1 MLNGFDWLRRS
12 RTGAELLATL
22 GCLETQPDL
31 LLNEQEVGPP
41 HSALRGPCLRCW
53 VYPRQSSPQH
63 NLQYC
68 RACQAIVNRSRRLG
82 DLSRESAVIWGFV
95 NRLPRQLSGQA
106 LRPGSGQG
114 FQDSR
119 SLSSFVLDEN
129 RFLVVLLHRQLKPFL
144 QELVMYHGEELKGL
158 IQIVPTVGV
167 SGDLSMADVLCR
179 IIHYEANFSMDRLR
193 VRFYAKPYQVLI
205 PHVFDR
211 KGVLTFDISD
221 FLSVLEMAA
230 VFRTLLQ
237 PDEQEML
244 HDLLMVDD
252 PAEAQFYWGR
262 LMGLLSGQAKDM
274 LSAWNIRQWTLDRVK
289 LLYEL
294 MDYVAWYQ

>member
-1 MLNGFDWLRRS
+1 
-12 RTGAELLATL
+12 
-22 GCLETQPDL
+22 
-31 LLNEQEVGPP
+31 
-41 HSALRGPCLRCW
+41 
-53 VYPRQSSPQH
+53 
-63 NLQYC
+63 
-68 RACQAIVNRSRRLG
+68 VNRSRHLG

-95 NRLPRQLSGQA
+95 NRLPKQLSGQA

-221 FLSVLEMAA
+221 FLSVLEMVA

-252 PAEAQFYWGR
+252 PAESQFYWGR

>member
-22 GCLETQPDL
+22 KCLETQPDL
-31 LLNEQEVGPP
+31 LLNEQEIGPP
-41 HSALRGPCLRCW
+41 HSALRGPCPRCW
-53 VYPRQSSPQH
+53 VYPRQSFPQH
-63 NLQYC
+63 NVQYC
-68 RACQAIVNRSRRLG
+68 RACQAIVNRSRHLG
-82 DLSRESAVIWGFV
+82 DVSRESAVVWGFV
-95 NRLPRQLSGQA
+95 NRLPRQLSGQSFGA
-106 LRPGSGQG
+106 VPYGE
-114 FQDSR
+114 DS
-119 SLSSFVLDEN
+119 SILGSFVQDNN
-129 RFLVVLLHRQLKPFL
+129 RFLAMLLHRQIKPFL

-179 IIHYEANFSMDRLR
+179 VIHYEANFSMDRLR

-221 FLSVLEMAA
+221 FLSALEMAA

-244 HDLLMVDD
+244 HDLLRVDD

-274 LSAWNIRQWTLDRVK
+274 LSAWNIRQWPKDRIK
-289 LLYEL
+289 LFYEL

>member
-1 MLNGFDWLRRS
+1 MLSGFDWLRRN

-22 GCLETQPDL
+22 KLLETQPDL
-31 LLNEQEVGPP
+31 LLNPQGAVPEQAIGPP

-53 VYPRQSSPQH
+53 VYPRQPSPQH
-63 NLQYC
+63 NLHYC
-68 RACQAIVNRSRRLG
+68 RACQAIVNRSRHLG
-82 DLSRESAVIWGFV
+82 DLSRESIIIWGFV
-95 NRLPRQLSGQA
+95 NGLPRQLSG
-106 LRPGSGQG
+106 RE
-114 FQDSR
+114 SR
-119 SLSSFVLDEN
+119 VLGSFVRDQN
-129 RFLVVLLHRQLKPFL
+129 HFLVMLRHRELKPFL

-158 IQIVPTVGV
+158 LQIVPTVGV

-179 IIHYEANFSMDRLR
+179 VIHHETVFAMDRLR
-193 VRFYAKPYQVLI
+193 VRFYAAPYQVLI

-221 FLSVLEMAA
+221 FLSVLEMVA

-237 PDEQEML
+237 PDEQKML
-244 HDLLMVDD
+244 HDLLTIDD

-262 LMGLLSGQAKDM
+262 LMGLLNSQAKDM
-274 LSAWNIRQWTLDRVK
+274 LSAWNIRQWPRDRVK

-294 MDYVAWYQ
+294 MDYVAFYRAD